1 MHLSS
6 YGLITLKG
14 TVAKPEPGLGF
25 ADYQVA
31 LANYGATLALRAR
44 AKQMAKARTEPRQPL
59 EPAEPLAKRELAAS
73 RLKGKPRSTAASALV
88 RKFRS

>member
-6 YGLITLKG
+6 YGLISLKG

-31 LANYGATLALRAR
+31 LAHYGATLALRAR
-44 AKQMAKARTEPRQPL
+44 TKKNAEARKQPASTPQMPTRVAREV
-59 EPAEPLAKRELAAS
+59 LAARQIPS
-73 RLKGKPRSTAASALV
+73 KPRNTAAAALV
-88 RKFRS
+88 RKFRG

>member
-44 AKQMAKARTEPRQPL
+44 AKQIAKAR
-59 EPAEPLAKRELAAS
+59 AEPQPPREPQNSVAKQELAAS
-73 RLKGKPRSTAASALV
+73 RLRGKPRTTTASALV
-88 RKFRS
+88 KKFRG

>member
-31 LANYGATLALRAR
+31 LANYGTTLALRER
-44 AKQMAKARTEPRQPL
+44 AKQIAKARAEPQPPRA
-59 EPAEPLAKRELAAS
+59 PAEPLVKQELATA
-73 RLKGKPRSTAASALV
+73 RLKSKPRSTAGSALV
-88 RKFRS
+88 RKFRG